1 MTLALVWQTFH
12 EAFTAMFFQNA
23 KFTKLFRIC
32 SCFSEVVRTSSTS
45 KWHFIKIRQFT
56 KQKRT
61 VITEKVFGVTRRLHS
76 NGFAGISFPKL
87 SKFVF
92 SSTFSQQVHRIWPHQ
107 HKSAQSLAFWHRKT
121 EETVN
126 RICGCCR
133 NSIKMKHQ
141 KENHIIKVG
150 CEFSFSSRHFISG
163 WAEFAFQIVF

>member
-12 EAFTAMFFQNA
+12 EAFTAVFFQNA

-45 KWHFIKIRQFT
+45 KWHFVKIRQFT

-92 SSTFSQQVHRIWPHQ
+92 SSTPPNKFTESGHTNINQLNHLPFDIEKQKKQLIGFVVAAETQLKWNIKRRI
-107 HKSAQSLAFWHRKT
+107 T
-121 EETVN
+121 
-126 RICGCCR
+126 
-133 NSIKMKHQ
+133 
-141 KENHIIKVG
+141 
-150 CEFSFSSRHFISG
+150 SSK
-163 WAEFAFQIVF
+163 